1 MRYSWTLTVA
11 CNQKKKQQKFENEL
25 LTYNI
30 DIVVGLRPYAKPIMA
45 KKENSVLYTGC
56 KGAKCLIFFVAVPQ
70 AVQAG
75 CINYREFRYCFA
87 SHYERFKE
95 FA

>member
-1 MRYSWTLTVA
+1 MRDSWTLTVA
-11 CNQKKKQQKFENEL
+11 WNQKKKQQKFENEL

-30 DIVVGLRPYAKPIMA
+30 QIVVGLRRYAKPIMA

-56 KGAKCLIFFVAVPQ
+56 KGAKWLIFFVAVPQ
-70 AVQAG
+70 AAQAG

-87 SHYERFKE
+87 
-95 FA
+95 